1 MNNATL
7 PVESPLGGI
16 FWTWI
21 VPVVLFGIAFAA
33 TWLLYRHFADETG
46 ESREKDSVS

>member
-1 MNNATL
+1 MNGQL
-7 PVESPLGGI
+7 PVDSPIGGF

-33 TWLLYRHFADETG
+33 TWMLYRMF
-46 ESREKDSVS
+46 SKQKKD